1 MLFSYK
7 YVPHQ
12 MEKMQ
17 EFIDFIFFE
26 VWCKAPEKEY
36 GIHLFEAEGKPWKS
50 IMEKLFQLDLA
61 GKLNAGGA
69 AAFFYN
75 DVNLIFNEFKNL
87 TANEI
92 EYYKNV
98 YKVNN
103 NIEDACQN
111 QCPQQPTK
119 YTGLMSSKL
128 NLNELLKDF
137 FSNLYSS
144 GFFNLKLV
152 KDAFKSTLSEYY
164 MDFVRE
170 NNEDICPFCGLQ
182 SLDGEFAPT
191 REAFDHYLPK
201 SLYPFNSVNLRNLA
215 PSCNK
220 CNSGNKR
227 DKDTVYK
234 STGIRR
240 KAFYPFMNSA
250 TDIELKMDILDKQWD
265 KLTPNCFNL
274 QISSSNF
281 QEEVDTWID
290 LFRIDQRYAARC
302 CGKRGDVNWL
312 NTILIESRNYH
323 KSSKEA
329 LEAVL
334 DNISSDPLSDANF
347 LKKAFLEAC
356 DRAGLFT
363 E

>member
-1 MLFSYK
+1 
-7 YVPHQ
+7 
-12 MEKMQ
+12 
-17 EFIDFIFFE
+17 
-26 VWCKAPEKEY
+26 
-36 GIHLFEAEGKPWKS
+36 
-50 IMEKLFQLDLA
+50 
-61 GKLNAGGA
+61 
-69 AAFFYN
+69 
-75 DVNLIFNEFKNL
+75 
-87 TANEI
+87 
-92 EYYKNV
+92 
-98 YKVNN
+98 
-103 NIEDACQN
+103 
-111 QCPQQPTK
+111 
-119 YTGLMSSKL
+119 
-128 NLNELLKDF
+128 
-137 FSNLYSS
+137 
-144 GFFNLKLV
+144 
-152 KDAFKSTLSEYY
+152 
-164 MDFVRE
+164 
-170 NNEDICPFCGLQ
+170 
-182 SLDGEFAPT
+182 
-191 REAFDHYLPK
+191 
-201 SLYPFNSVNLRNLA
+201 
-215 PSCNK
+215 
-220 CNSGNKR
+220 
-227 DKDTVYK
+227 
-234 STGIRR
+234 
-240 KAFYPFMNSA
+240 MNSA